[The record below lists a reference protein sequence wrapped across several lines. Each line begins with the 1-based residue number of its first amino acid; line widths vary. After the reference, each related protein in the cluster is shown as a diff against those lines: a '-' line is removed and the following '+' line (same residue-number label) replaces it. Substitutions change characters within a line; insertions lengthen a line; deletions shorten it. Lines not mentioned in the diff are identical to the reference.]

1 MALKLFHVQ
10 AAVLHS
16 DGEYQ
21 QEKLMFF
28 HVRNNRMLHLHDV
41 TFCSMHHVADSVSSK
56 KSKEWVLEFCTVC
69 QTVQNVGSAC
79 QGSLA
84 LLIKSFGTGCCFV
97 FTECPI
103 LGSLSPFKRQ
113 GCESLFRQSA
123 PWTFLWK
130 VCLVCCVLYLPCP
143 SRLGALLYLRFCQY
157 VASRWTQISVNI
169 SFTMCNSHQTCITH
183 LQLDVDSRPSEV

>member
-1 MALKLFHVQ
+1 M
-10 AAVLHS
+10 
-16 DGEYQ
+16 Y
-21 QEKLMFF
+21 
-28 HVRNNRMLHLHDV
+28 
-41 TFCSMHHVADSVSSK
+41 HVAVSVSSK

-84 LLIKSFGTGCCFV
+84 LLIKAFGNGCCFV

-130 VCLVCCVLYLPCP
+130 VCLVCCMLLP
-143 SRLGALLYLRFCQY
+143 SRLGTLLYFRFCQY

-183 LQLDVDSRPSEV
+183 PPTGCGQQAFWGVSHTRALSSLSFELANPFKDLGFPKSEW